1 MTILIHYIGLFLP
14 LALFDDDIMFY
25 LVA

>member
-1 MTILIHYIGLFLP
+1 MTILILYIGLFQLS
-14 LALFDDDIMFY
+14 ALLDHDIMFY